1 MEAWADKERRSR
13 EASIFMTSWNEKSL
27 VNVRTRTIASQ
38 MSAAL
43 FCAGLGDVIRV
54 CYQDAGYRVLCETTQ
69 PVPVIMASHNPF
81 SIEIFRHHRNAK
93 NFILYDLAHK
103 YEEFFN
109 AGLRGADINRA
120 LCAFAGVDY
129 AELIRGSSNGHVPV
143 FDAPDDVVSEGH
155 VVFQPFAGNASYRT
169 LPPDLIEKTVQVLRQ
184 LPCRVFVVTRSY
196 VRPGVK
202 GKIIHAME
210 DARSVEGGNITVLD
224 SLTVPA
230 TLNLIKSSRAYV
242 GSWSSLQQAAW
253 FENKPVAVF
262 YPENHHDAT
271 KPTAYAFGMNRDNT
285 LGREYPK
292 VDAAELA
299 EFLQRW

>member
-1 MEAWADKERRSR
+1 M
-13 EASIFMTSWNEKSL
+13 
-27 VNVRTRTIASQ
+27 TRTIASQ

-43 FCAGLGDVIRV
+43 FSAGLGDVIRV
-54 CYQDAGYRVLCETTQ
+54 CYQNAGYRVLSETTQ
-69 PVPVIMASHNPF
+69 PIPVIIASHNPF

-103 YEEFFN
+103 YEEFLN
-109 AGLRGADINRA
+109 AGLRGVDINRA
-120 LCAFAGVDY
+120 LCAFARLDH
-129 AELIRGSSNGHVPV
+129 ALLIRGPADGHVPV
-143 FDAPDDVVSEGH
+143 FDAPDDVPSQGH
-155 VVFQPFAGNASYRT
+155 IVFQPFAGNASHRS
-169 LPPDLIEKTVQVLRQ
+169 LPPDVIEKTVQVLRN
-184 LPCRVFVVTRSY
+184 LPCQVFVVTRSY
-196 VRPGVK
+196 FRPGGN
-202 GKIIHAME
+202 GKTIHAVE

-262 YPENHHDAT
+262 YPEHHHDT
-271 KPTAYAFGMNRDNT
+271 TRPTAYAFGMDRDNT
-285 LGREYPK
+285 LGREYPQ
-292 VDAAELA
+292 VDATELA